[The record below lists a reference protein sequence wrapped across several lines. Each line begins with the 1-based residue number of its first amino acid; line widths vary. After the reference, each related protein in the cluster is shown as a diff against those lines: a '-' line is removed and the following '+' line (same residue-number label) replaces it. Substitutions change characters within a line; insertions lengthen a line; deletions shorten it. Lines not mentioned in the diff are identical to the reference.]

1 MADRADVVVV
11 GAGPTG
17 LVTAGSLARAGHS
30 VILVDRGGEP
40 RPGPV
45 FVDGPALQLF
55 DDLGWTDVVEG
66 MSSAARHAELEV
78 IGEHERHSLDDGWDM
93 WMAPRRPLIEAM
105 RRRASRDGVTWI
117 AGLSAVVPVWTD
129 RRVTGVRTRDGRGG
143 ERQFDGRLVIDASG
157 PDAFLA
163 TALGLRLPRRGDPR
177 PRVAARLVGD
187 GAPLRHTLALVR
199 GGWMV
204 GGRVG
209 DVTAVSGVMRPRADH
224 QAIDDAAVIGAL
236 GGDVE
241 DVAQV
246 HRSVGAALLAHA
258 GDGWVA
264 VGEAAG
270 CGAPG
275 SPGVTSAGLRLAA
288 SAAWEADLALS
299 RHRAPSTGMF
309 GVTVTM
315 SRRDAQLGPMLD
327 RALMRASRTGV
338 LSWAFDTAWRRRR
351 LRDVL
356 RGEWSPDARFGR
368 GWFLWRLDRISR
380 RAARSEGSG

>member
-1 MADRADVVVV
+1 
-11 GAGPTG
+11 
-17 LVTAGSLARAGHS
+17 
-30 VILVDRGGEP
+30 
-40 RPGPV
+40 
-45 FVDGPALQLF
+45 
-55 DDLGWTDVVEG
+55 
-66 MSSAARHAELEV
+66 
-78 IGEHERHSLDDGWDM
+78 
-93 WMAPRRPLIEAM
+93 
-105 RRRASRDGVTWI
+105 
-117 AGLSAVVPVWTD
+117 VWTD
-129 RRVTGVRTRDGRGG
+129 RRVTGVRTRDGRGA

-163 TALGLRLPRRGDPR
+163 TALGMRLPRRGDPR
-177 PRVAARLVGD
+177 PRVVARLSGG
-187 GAPLRHTLALVR
+187 GAPRRPILALVH
-199 GGWMV
+199 GSWLLGSALGDTV
-204 GGRVG
+204 GVR
-209 DVTAVSGVMRPRADH
+209 AVMRPRADDG
-224 QAIDDAAVIGAL
+224 AVDDTATVGAL

-241 DVAQV
+241 DLVLT

-299 RHRAPSTGMF
+299 QHRAPSTGMF

-315 SRRDAQLGPMLD
+315 ARRDAQLGPMLD

-380 RAARSEGSG
+380 RAARSGAAR

>member
-1 MADRADVVVV
+1 MADRADVVIV
-11 GAGPTG
+11 GAGPAG

-30 VILVDRGGEP
+30 VVLVDRGGEP

-45 FVDGPALQLF
+45 FIDGPALQLF
-55 DDLGWTDVVEG
+55 DDLGWRDVVD
-66 MSSAARHAELEV
+66 AVPANTRHAELEV
-78 IGEHERHSLDDGWDM
+78 IGERERHTLDDGWDM
-93 WMAPRRPLIEAM
+93 WVTSRRRLVEAM

-117 AGLSAVVPVWTD
+117 AGLSAVVPVWTE
-129 RRVTGVRTRDGRGG
+129 RRVTGVRTRDGRGS

-177 PRVAARLVGD
+177 PRVAARLRGD
-187 GAPLRHTLALVR
+187 GAPLRNTLALVR
-199 GGWMV
+199 GGWLV
-204 GGRVG
+204 GGRLESA
-209 DVTAVSGVMRPRADH
+209 TEVSGVMRPRPDH
-224 QAIDDAAVIGAL
+224 QAMDDGAVLGAL
-236 GGDVE
+236 GGEVHDLVR
-241 DVAQV
+241 V

-258 GDGWVA
+258 GDGWVS

-309 GVTVTM
+309 GLTVTM

-368 GWFLWRLDRISR
+368 GWFLWRLDRVSR
-380 RAARSEGSG
+380 RAARSAGSG